1 MLKHVSQE
9 RISVKQGDEAK
20 DQFSKVTNNLAIAEV
35 EKFLN
40 FNKFIDWLDSFYVKL
55 SIAEYSALWKVFVII
70 FCMFHG
76 QSAVEHGF
84 STNGDTVADNK
95 SDHLSVVL
103 NMVHDQM
110 QSYEAAPHDMK
121 INKELCQFVGK
132 SRQHYQQYL
141 EERRK
146 QKNM

>member
-1 MLKHVSQE
+1 M
-9 RISVKQGDEAK
+9 DY
-20 DQFSKVTNNLAIAEV
+20 
-35 EKFLN
+35 
-40 FNKFIDWLDSFYVKL
+40 FYAKL

-103 NMVHDQM
+103 NMVHDQV